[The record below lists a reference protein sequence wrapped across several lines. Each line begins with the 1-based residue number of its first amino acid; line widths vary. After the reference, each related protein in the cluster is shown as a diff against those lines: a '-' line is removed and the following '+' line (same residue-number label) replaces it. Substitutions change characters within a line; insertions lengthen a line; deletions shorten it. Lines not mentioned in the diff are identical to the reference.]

1 MNGLND
7 WTIKRGILLNKS
19 RSLNQVFISIVIIIY
34 MITILFSAFVFFSTS
49 ERISGGY
56 LKRYIQTQNELGVRT
71 ILSFME
77 KEIAMSRK
85 LAQDPLIQKWVV
97 NQQDKD
103 LTRQVQEQ
111 LDNYRDFISS
121 GTHFLAVKSSL
132 NYYLE
137 DIEQPAKTLKKDS
150 TADNW
155 FFEALERNEDYSL
168 NVDYQESLGEIR
180 LWINVTVRDENGN
193 AIGLAGSGIYINDFL
208 NEIIIHE
215 DNNLKTV
222 LINDQGQIQG
232 HEDRTIMDQNG
243 MSKTDETK
251 ITIYDLLKDQQESK
265 LIQQMIYEIKDSSSI
280 KILELKYEGKDCMA
294 AMGFI
299 PQLNWYNLVMI
310 EKDTVMSW
318 RDFLP
323 LILLFV
329 VSALVIILS
338 IIFFFTKLITKPIR
352 KLTLAAE
359 VISKGDYD
367 IHIPVEKEN
376 EIGLLGIS
384 FNTMTEKVK
393 QYTENLEFLVDERTK
408 ELQQTNEELFSA
420 QKRILDSIEYAKLL
434 QSSILPTQVE
444 MDKHFS
450 EYFVLYEPL
459 DIVGGDFYFLKQ
471 TEDSIWIAGIDCT
484 GHGVP
489 GAFMTMMANV
499 LLKDI
504 LEVNSE
510 SGPEEILQKFHFKLK
525 DSLKSQSK
533 FDHLDNGLDMALCK
547 ISFQKE
553 RLEYSGA
560 DLPLIYTDEDGVH
573 EIRGDALHIGYNID
587 KEYVFTQHDI
597 KLKSGMT
604 FYLLTDGILDY
615 PGGKKGFGLGRNG
628 LMNILKSISRLP
640 LKTQK
645 ETIYKQLMDYKGSY
659 KKKDDLLM
667 IGFKL

>member
-1 MNGLND
+1 
-7 WTIKRGILLNKS
+7 
-19 RSLNQVFISIVIIIY
+19 
-34 MITILFSAFVFFSTS
+34 
-49 ERISGGY
+49 
-56 LKRYIQTQNELGVRT
+56 
-71 ILSFME
+71 ME